1 MAFSSV
7 FSALEYVLHGKFGS
21 WKAGSIVNSCFTLMN
36 LTLPFIFIK
45 YYFRYGSYDAL
56 VLSVLQSSFEH
67 RSEVRKLSRAY
78 SLLSMV
84 AWMLSSLF
92 FYMHWLPFFK
102 EVWHYAVYGLT
113 VFYTTGWWAMWLS
126 IYGFVCHMHKLQAQ
140 IFIEKMQE
148 LFQNSNRGPKDER
161 ERVGKLLGM
170 YNELNRWIERT
181 QSEFGIIISFAMAY
195 HTIDAIVFS
204 VAYWDQDFGVDYP
217 LLQYIG
223 GMAFD
228 LASIAMKLYPAAI
241 VSAALH
247 LITRRA
253 GNECYPHYFYV
264 YMPMERF
271 QFYQHLSIREQTVGL
286 RILGVKI
293 TVRIAVG
300 IFVTIITGLG
310 TFLRFVFMNVGT
322 TRKIF

>member
-1 MAFSSV
+1 
-7 FSALEYVLHGKFGS
+7 
-21 WKAGSIVNSCFTLMN
+21 MN

-67 RSEVRKLSRAY
+67 RSKVQVLSRCY
-78 SLLSMV
+78 SVFSLT
-84 AWMLSSLF
+84 AWILAAMF
-92 FYMHWLPFFK
+92 FYLHWLPFFDK
-102 EVWHYAVYGLT
+102 FWHYALYGMT

-126 IYGFVCHMHKLQAQ
+126 IYGFVCHMHALQAR
-140 IFIEKMQE
+140 ILIEKMQE
-148 LFQNSNRGPKDER
+148 LFQYSNRSCEQER
-161 ERVGKLLGM
+161 KRVGALLGM

-181 QSEFGIIISFAMAY
+181 QGEFGKIVSFAMAY

-204 VAYWDQDFGVDYP
+204 VAYWDQDFGGDYS

-223 GMAFD
+223 GMSFD
-228 LASIAMKLYPAAI
+228 LASIAIKLYPAAV

-247 LITRRA
+247 SITRRA
-253 GNECYPHYFYV
+253 GSECYPHYHYV
-264 YMPMERF
+264 YMPAERF
-271 QFYQHLSIREQTVGL
+271 QFYEHLSIREQTVGL

-300 IFVTIITGLG
+300 IFVTIVTGLA
-310 TFLRFVFMNVGT
+310 TFLRFVFLNIGT
-322 TRKIF
+322 SRKIF